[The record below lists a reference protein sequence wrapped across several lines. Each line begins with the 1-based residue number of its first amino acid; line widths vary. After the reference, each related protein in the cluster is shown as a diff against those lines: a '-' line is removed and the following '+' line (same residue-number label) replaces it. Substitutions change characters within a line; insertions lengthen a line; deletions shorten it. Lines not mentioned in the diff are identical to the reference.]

1 MLDKVVP
8 SLFNF
13 FLIVS
18 EALMCLI
25 TKVVSNG
32 RLRGTSLLGKTNQQS
47 ISQYVFDSSFIIR
60 EEKIYVDELVRLL
73 KVFSEASEMK
83 IK

>member
-1 MLDKVVP
+1 M
-8 SLFNF
+8 
-13 FLIVS
+13 
-18 EALMCLI
+18 
-25 TKVVSNG
+25 
-32 RLRGTSLLGKTNQQS
+32 GKTNQQS
-47 ISQYVFDSSFIIR
+47 ISQYVFDYFFIIR